1 MQKQTFYITN
11 ITCDP
16 DEVEEFEASNR
27 FEAIKWCLQGWFRSD
42 YDIRG
47 AFDFLKN
54 NGIDHGVCDDD
65 IDEGSDDII
74 RRAGRQ
80 ILQIIR
86 GNPIK
91 ESEFLEAVKES
102 LIIRDSM

>member
-1 MQKQTFYITN
+1 MFYITN
-11 ITCDP
+11 TTCDP
-16 DEVEEFEASNR
+16 DDVEEFEASNR
-27 FEAIKWCLQGWFRSD
+27 FEAIRFSLKSWARSD

-47 AFDFLKN
+47 AFHFLKN

-74 RRAGRQ
+74 VVAVQ
-80 ILQIIR
+80 DILRIIR
-86 GNPIK
+86 GNSLK
-91 ESEFLEAVKES
+91 ETEFLEAVKAS